1 MQERREREKQATTLL
16 GKLPSQVGIAAE
28 EEFDWRAIMA
38 KHYWQSVFGLIRV
51 WEYSFFKCAH
61 LHVKFTENIMLA
73 TNSTRCNLNA
83 IEFVVFEN
91 FKHF

>member
-51 WEYSFFKCAH
+51 WEYSFLNVHIYMLSLQKILCLLLTAH
-61 LHVKFTENIMLA
+61 AVI
-73 TNSTRCNLNA
+73 
-83 IEFVVFEN
+83 
-91 FKHF
+91 